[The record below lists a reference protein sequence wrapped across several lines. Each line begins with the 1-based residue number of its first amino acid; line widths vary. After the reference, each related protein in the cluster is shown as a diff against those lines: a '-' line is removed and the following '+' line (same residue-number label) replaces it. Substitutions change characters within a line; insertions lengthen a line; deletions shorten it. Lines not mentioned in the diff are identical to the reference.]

1 MQRQYITGLIGLFL
15 GILLLSTAN
24 ATSLVPVDLTHLHQN
39 SQRIVYAECIDNKV
53 EMDTRMNNTVVTYTT
68 FSIMQTIK
76 GAASQTITIKQIGG
90 KMPDNSMSLTI
101 PGVPEF
107 KLNEKYV
114 LFLPKA
120 SHLGF
125 SSPIGLGQGSF
136 HAYKNTDGN
145 MMVTNGRD
153 VSELMKSMNK
163 ENMSTAAGKVI
174 DRIRNQKSPQAKQKT
189 TLPLNDFILMLKS
202 M

>member
-1 MQRQYITGLIGLFL
+1 MLRQYIIGLLGVFL
-15 GILLLSTAN
+15 GVTLLSTAQ
-24 ATSLVPVDLTHLHQN
+24 ATTLVPVDLTHLHKN
-39 SQRIVYAECIDNKV
+39 SQTVVYAECIDNKV
-53 EMDTRMNNTVVTYTT
+53 EIDSRMNNTVVTYTT

-76 GAASQTITIKQIGG
+76 GATNQTITIKQIGG
-90 KMPDNSMSLTI
+90 KMPDNSMALTI

-125 SSPIGLGQGSF
+125 SSPVGLGQGSF
-136 HAYKNTDGN
+136 RAYKGTSGN

-153 VSELMKSMNK
+153 FSELMGSMK
-163 ENMSTAAGKVI
+163 AKNMSPAARKII
-174 DRIRNQKSPQAKQKT
+174 DRIKKQKPLHVNQNT
-189 TLPLNDFILMLKS
+189 TLPLDDFILMLKN